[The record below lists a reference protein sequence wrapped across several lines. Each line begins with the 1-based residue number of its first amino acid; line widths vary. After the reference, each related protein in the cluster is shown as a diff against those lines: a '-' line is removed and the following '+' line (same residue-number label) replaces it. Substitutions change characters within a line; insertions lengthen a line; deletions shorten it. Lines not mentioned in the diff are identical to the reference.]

1 MSDKKFMN
9 GKIRVVENIGEE
21 SENAF
26 GLDGS
31 VLAVNYGV
39 FMDIEGFPW
48 SRDRVGFEN
57 IKQVNEYFAT
67 ADEYQTVFELVE
79 DVE

>member
-9 GKIRVVENIGEE
+9 GKIRVVENIGSD
-21 SENAF
+21 SEDTF

-31 VLAVNYGV
+31 VLTVIGGE

-48 SRDRVGFEN
+48 NRDHTGFGSIE
-57 IKQVNEYFAT
+57 QVNEYFAT

-79 DVE
+79 D

>member
-1 MSDKKFMN
+1 MSDNKLMN

-21 SENAF
+21 SEDAF

-31 VLAVNYGV
+31 VLTVNDGV

-67 ADEYQTVFELVE
+67 ADEYQTKFELVE
-79 DVE
+79 D